1 MRSTKLF
8 PAIVAA
14 LAFAVALP
22 GCSKEAEKP
31 EVTAENIQEVEPLV
45 EQHEAATV
53 AWNVEP
59 DGKVRALVKSPDGK
73 PVDKNVTGTLTV
85 KPVAKNPV
93 PTTVPLTLD
102 AKTGLMTAVVPPL
115 EYDLTEVKYDLNV
128 NEKPVKGALH
138 LPPGG
143 TKDLV
148 LNAKAS
154 VEVKLPEGK
163 KGPNGGVIQVVGK
176 DTIEIVGDKG
186 SGTTRVYFLDADL
199 KPVKVVP
206 EKTVKIAVVTKDG
219 PETIILTPDPG
230 GLYFQGKFGVVVNPT
245 KITVAVS
252 TPEVTNVVL
261 CGWSPGKVIVVGPA
275 APVVGVFVAV
285 NWGIGV
291 VKPVVVVHDDDDD
304 DHVVY
309 VGKGKGKGKWHGK
322 HGRGGKVHIK
332 IH

>member
-1 MRSTKLF
+1 MRSSKLF
-8 PAIVAA
+8 PSIIAA

-22 GCSKEAEKP
+22 GCSKDSEKT
-31 EVTAENIQEVEPLV
+31 EVTAENIQEAEPVV
-45 EQHEAATV
+45 EQHDAATV
-53 AWNVEP
+53 AWTVEP
-59 DGKVRALVKSPDGK
+59 DGKVKALVKTPDGK

-93 PTTVPLTLD
+93 PTTVPLVRD
-102 AKTGLMTAVVPPL
+102 EKTGLMTATIPPL
-115 EYDLTEVKYDLNV
+115 EYDLTEVKYDINV

-143 TKDLV
+143 TRDLA

-154 VEVKLPEGK
+154 AEVKLPEGK

-206 EKTVKIAVVTKDG
+206 EKTVKIAVVTNAG

-230 GLYFQGKFGVVVNPT
+230 GLYFHGKFGVAVNPT

-252 TPEVTNVVL
+252 TKDHTDVVL
-261 CGWSPGKVIVVGPA
+261 CGWHPTKVIVVGAA

-309 VGKGKGKGKWHGK
+309 VGKGKGKWR
-322 HGRGGKVHIK
+322 GRGRGPGGKVHIK

>member
-1 MRSTKLF
+1 MRSSQLF
-8 PAIVAA
+8 PSIIAA

-22 GCSKEAEKP
+22 GCSKDKEVQ
-31 EVTAENIQEVEPLV
+31 EVTAENIQEAEPV
-45 EQHEAATV
+45 IEQHDAATV
-53 AWNVEP
+53 AWTVEP
-59 DGKVRALVKSPDGK
+59 DGKVKALVKTPDGK
-73 PVDKNVTGTLTV
+73 PVEKNINGTLTV

-93 PTTVPLTLD
+93 PTTVPLVHD
-102 AKTGLMTAVVPPL
+102 PKTGLMTATIPPL
-115 EYDLTEVKYDLNV
+115 EYDLTEVKYDINV

-143 TKDLV
+143 TKDLA

-154 VEVKLPEGK
+154 AEVKLPEGK

-186 SGTTRVYFLDADL
+186 NGTTRVYFLDADL
-199 KPVKVVP
+199 KPVKIVP
-206 EKTVKIAVVTKDG
+206 QKTVKIAVVTKDG

-252 TPEVTNVVL
+252 GPDHTDVVL
-261 CGWSPGKVIVVGPA
+261 VGWQPTKVIVVGAA

-309 VGKGKGKGKWHGK
+309 VGKGKGKGKWRGR
-322 HGRGGKVHIK
+322 GRGGKVHIK